1 MNVKGIRRR
10 LKIQELEVDGVL
22 IEDEVGINVVASVFY
37 KNMFGPTNIYFMN
50 MSEIV
55 MEKLKDEDRVILM
68 APFSEEEIKNVVD
81 NLRHNS
87 APGPD
92 GLPAEFF

>member
-22 IEDEVGINVVASVFY
+22 IEDEVGINVVALDLY
-37 KNMFGPTNIYFMN
+37 KNMFGPTNISFVN

-68 APFSEEEIKNVVD
+68 ALFSEEEIKKC
-81 NLRHNS
+81 
-87 APGPD
+87 G
-92 GLPAEFF
+92 